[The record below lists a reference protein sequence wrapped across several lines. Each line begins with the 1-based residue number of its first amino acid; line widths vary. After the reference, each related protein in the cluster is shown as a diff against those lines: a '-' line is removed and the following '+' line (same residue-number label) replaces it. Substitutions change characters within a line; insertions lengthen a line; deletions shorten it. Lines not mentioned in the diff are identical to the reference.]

1 MEAAVIATM
10 ALKLSTPTSARSKL
24 QQRQIPPT
32 EEVTHSR
39 KGAAVAA
46 VAEAAS
52 LKSALILRTSNFT
65 FLSSIYNYI
74 SITNKWELIDV
85 VPVRS
90 NQNHAP
96 RKKSQAKSENL
107 KLPFHRFM
115 LHLREVPKLF
125 LELQG

>member
-65 FLSSIYNYI
+65 FLSSIYN
-74 SITNKWELIDV
+74 
-85 VPVRS
+85 
-90 NQNHAP
+90 
-96 RKKSQAKSENL
+96 
-107 KLPFHRFM
+107 
-115 LHLREVPKLF
+115 
-125 LELQG
+125 